1 MLEENR
7 KIGSFAVAMIY
18 VGSIIGAGFAS
29 GREIWQYFGVF
40 GEMGLIGLFI
50 AGCLFVILGIM
61 LVYIGRKLNTNDMGH
76 VILPFE
82 NKTAASALGY
92 VLAVVI
98 FVPLVTMSAAGG
110 AFVSQQFGIHRAIG
124 GFAIVVMVILTVL
137 GDFERIS
144 KVFNLLMPILVFVV
158 AGGSLYIILFNS
170 TSSQTDYIAEPSPL
184 APKWYISA
192 LVYLAYNFIGTI
204 PMMSKAGMQGNSMK
218 TVIKGAALGGIILFL
233 MALSLNLA
241 LTKDPEFADSLD
253 LPMLGM
259 VGRVSYGFNIVY
271 SMVLFFAIYSAATST
286 FYGVTTKIKDGK
298 YKNYI
303 IIVLAMIGF
312 LLGLAGFR
320 QIVAIVFPIIGIIG
334 FLIIFMIIINFFRVY
349 KGHGRKFEK

>member
-1 MLEENR
+1 MEENR
-7 KIGSFAVAMIY
+7 KIGSFAIAMIY

-40 GEMGLIGLFI
+40 GKMGIVGLFI
-50 AGCLFVILGIM
+50 AGCLFVIFGIM
-61 LVYIGRKLNTNDMGH
+61 LVCIGRKLNTNDMGH

-92 VLAVVI
+92 VLALVV

-124 GFAIVVMVILTVL
+124 GFAIVVMVIITVL

-158 AGGSLYIILFNS
+158 AGGSFYIILFIAPD
-170 TSSQTDYIAEPSPL
+170 SSTDYIAKPSPL
-184 APKWYISA
+184 APKWYLSA

-204 PMMSKAGMQGNSMK
+204 PMMSKAGMQGRSMR
-218 TVIKGAALGGIILFL
+218 TVIKGAAFGGLILFL

-259 VGRVSYGFNIVY
+259 IGRVSYGFNIVY
-271 SMVLFFAIYSAATST
+271 SIVLFFSIYSAATST
-286 FYGVTTKIKDGK
+286 FYGVTTKIKEGK
-298 YKNYI
+298 YKNH
-303 IIVLAMIGF
+303 IVIGLAMIAF

-320 QIVAIVFPIIGIIG
+320 QIVAIVFPILGIIG
-334 FLIIFMIIINFFRVY
+334 FLIIFMIILNFLRVY
-349 KGHGRKFEK
+349 KGHGTKFEK

>member
-1 MLEENR
+1 MEENR
-7 KIGSFAVAMIY
+7 KIGSFAIAMIY

-40 GEMGLIGLFI
+40 GKMGIIGLLL
-50 AGCLFVILGIM
+50 AGCLFIIFGIM
-61 LVYIGRKLNTNDMGH
+61 LVYIGRKINSNDMGK

-124 GFAIVVMVILTVL
+124 GLAIVVMVIFTVL
-137 GDFERIS
+137 GNFERIS
-144 KVFNLLMPILVFVV
+144 KVFNWLMPILVFVV
-158 AGGSLYIILFNS
+158 AGGSFYIILFHTPNS
-170 TSSQTDYIAEPSPL
+170 SMDYTAKPSPL
-184 APKWYISA
+184 APKWYLSA
-192 LVYLAYNFIGTI
+192 FVYMAYNFIGTI
-204 PMMSKAGMQGNSMK
+204 PMMSKAGMQGYSTK
-218 TVIKGAALGGIILFL
+218 TVIRGAALGGFILFV
-233 MALSLNLA
+233 MAFSLNLA
-241 LTKDPEFADSLD
+241 LAKDPMFADSLD

-259 VGRVSYGFNIVY
+259 VGRVSYAFNFIY
-271 SMVLFFAIYSAATST
+271 SIVLFFAIYSAATST
-286 FYGVTTKIKDGK
+286 FYGVTTKIKEGK

-303 IIVLAMIGF
+303 IIVLAIIGF
-312 LLGLAGFR
+312 FLGLAGFR
-320 QIVAIVFPIIGIIG
+320 RIVAIVFPIIGIIG

-349 KGHGRKFEK
+349 KGHGTKFKE

>member
-1 MLEENR
+1 M
-7 KIGSFAVAMIY
+7 
-18 VGSIIGAGFAS
+18 GF
-29 GREIWQYFGVF
+29 V
-40 GEMGLIGLFI
+40 GLFL
-50 AGCLFVILGIM
+50 AGCLFIIFGIM
-61 LVYIGRKLNTNDMGH
+61 LVYIGRKINTNDMGH

-124 GFAIVVMVILTVL
+124 GFAIVIMVILTVL
-137 GDFERIS
+137 GNFERIS
-144 KVFNLLMPILVFVV
+144 HVFNWLMPILVLVV
-158 AGGSLYIILFNS
+158 LGGSLYIILLHS
-170 TSSQTDYIAEPSPL
+170 PSSSAAYTAKPSPL
-184 APKWYISA
+184 APTWYLSA

-218 TVIKGAALGGIILFL
+218 TVVRGAALGGLILFL
-233 MALSLNLA
+233 MALALNLA
-241 LTKDPEFADSLD
+241 LSKDPEFADSLD

-259 VGRVSYGFNIVY
+259 VGRTSDVFNFVY
-271 SMVLFFAIYSAATST
+271 SIVLFFAIYSAATST

-303 IIVLAMIGF
+303 IIVLAIIGF
-312 LLGLAGFR
+312 FLGLAGFR

-334 FLIIFMIIINFFRVY
+334 FLIIIMIIMNFFRVY
-349 KGHGRKFEK
+349 KGHGSKKYN

>member
-1 MLEENR
+1 MEENR
-7 KIGSFAVAMIY
+7 KIGSFAIAMIY

-40 GEMGLIGLFI
+40 GKMGIIGLLL
-50 AGCLFVILGIM
+50 AGCLFIIFGIM
-61 LVYIGRKLNTNDMGH
+61 LVYIGRKINSNDMGK

-137 GDFERIS
+137 GNFERIS
-144 KVFNLLMPILVFVV
+144 RVFNWLMPILVFVV
-158 AGGSLYIILFNS
+158 AGGSLYIILFHTSNNS
-170 TSSQTDYIAEPSPL
+170 TDYFAKPSPL
-184 APKWYISA
+184 APNWYLSA

-204 PMMSKAGMQGNSMK
+204 PMMSKAGMQGYNMK
-218 TVIKGAALGGIILFL
+218 TVIRGAALGGFILFM

-259 VGRVSYGFNIVY
+259 VGRVSHVFNFIY
-271 SMVLFFAIYSAATST
+271 SLVLFFAIYSAATST

-298 YKNYI
+298 YKNWI
-303 IIVLAMIGF
+303 IIVLAIIGF
-312 LLGLAGFR
+312 FLGLAGFR
-320 QIVAIVFPIIGIIG
+320 QIVAIVFPVIGIIG

-349 KGHGRKFEK
+349 KGHGRKN

>member
-1 MLEENR
+1 MGENR
-7 KIGSFAVAMIY
+7 KIGSFEISMIY

-40 GEMGLIGLFI
+40 GKMGIVGLFI
-50 AGCLFVILGIM
+50 AGCLFVIFGIM
-61 LVYIGRKLNTNDMGH
+61 LVCIGRKLNTNDMGH

-124 GFAIVVMVILTVL
+124 GFAIVVMVIITVL

-144 KVFNLLMPILVFVV
+144 KVFNLLMPVLVFVV
-158 AGGSLYIILFNS
+158 AGGSLYIILFIAPD
-170 TSSQTDYIAEPSPL
+170 SSTDYIAKPSPL
-184 APKWYISA
+184 APKWYLSS

-204 PMMSKAGMQGNSMK
+204 PMMSKAGMQGRGMR

-241 LTKDPEFADSLD
+241 LSKDPEFADSLD

-259 VGRVSYGFNIVY
+259 IGKVSYGFNVVY
-271 SMVLFFAIYSAATST
+271 SVVLFFSIYSAATST
-286 FYGVTTKIKDGK
+286 FYGVTTKIREGK
-298 YKNYI
+298 HKNHI
-303 IIVLAMIGF
+303 IIALALIGF
-312 LLGLAGFR
+312 FLGLAGFR

-334 FLIIFMIIINFFRVY
+334 FLIIFMIILNFFRVY
-349 KGHGRKFEK
+349 KGHGTKFEK

>member
-1 MLEENR
+1 MGENR
-7 KIGSFAVAMIY
+7 KIGSFEIAMIY

-40 GEMGLIGLFI
+40 GKMGIVGLFI
-50 AGCLFVILGIM
+50 AGCLFVIFGIM
-61 LVYIGRKLNTNDMGH
+61 LVCIGRKLNTNDMGH

-124 GFAIVVMVILTVL
+124 GFAIVVMVIITVL

-144 KVFNLLMPILVFVV
+144 KVFNLLMPVLVFVV
-158 AGGSLYIILFNS
+158 AGGSLYIILFIAPD
-170 TSSQTDYIAEPSPL
+170 SSTDYIAKPSPL
-184 APKWYISA
+184 APKWYLSS

-204 PMMSKAGMQGNSMK
+204 PMMSKAGMQGRGMR

-241 LTKDPEFADSLD
+241 LSKDPEFADSLD

-259 VGRVSYGFNIVY
+259 IGKVSYGFNVVY
-271 SMVLFFAIYSAATST
+271 SVVLFFSIYSAATST
-286 FYGVTTKIKDGK
+286 FYGVTTKIREGK
-298 YKNYI
+298 HKNHI
-303 IIVLAMIGF
+303 IIALALIGF
-312 LLGLAGFR
+312 FLGLAGFR

-334 FLIIFMIIINFFRVY
+334 FLIIFMIILNFFRVY
-349 KGHGRKFEK
+349 KGHGTKFEK

>member
-1 MLEENR
+1 MEENR
-7 KIGSFAVAMIY
+7 KIGSFAIAMIY

-40 GEMGLIGLFI
+40 GKMGFIGLFL
-50 AGCLFVILGIM
+50 AGCLFIIFGIM

-137 GDFERIS
+137 GNFERIS
-144 KVFNLLMPILVFVV
+144 RVFNWLMPILVFVV
-158 AGGSLYIILFNS
+158 AGGSLYIILFHS
-170 TSSQTDYIAEPSPL
+170 PSSSTDYIAKPSPL
-184 APKWYISA
+184 APTWFLSS

-204 PMMSKAGMQGNSMK
+204 PMMSKAGMQGYSMK
-218 TVIKGAALGGIILFL
+218 TVIRGAALGGLILFL

-241 LTKDPEFADSLD
+241 LSKDPGFADSLD

-259 VGRVSYGFNIVY
+259 VGRISYAFNFIY
-271 SMVLFFAIYSAATST
+271 SIVLFFSIYSAATST

-298 YKNYI
+298 YKKYI
-303 IIVLAMIGF
+303 IIILAMIGF

-320 QIVAIVFPIIGIIG
+320 QIVAIVFPVIGIIG

-349 KGHGRKFEK
+349 KGHGTKN

>member
-1 MLEENR
+1 MRENR
-7 KIGSFAVAMIY
+7 KIGSFEIAMIY

-40 GEMGLIGLFI
+40 GKMGIVGLLI
-50 AGCLFVILGIM
+50 AGCLFVIFGIM
-61 LVYIGRKLNTNDMGH
+61 LVCIGRKLNTNDMGH

-124 GFAIVVMVILTVL
+124 GFAIVAMVIITVL

-158 AGGSLYIILFNS
+158 AGGSLYIILFIAHD
-170 TSSQTDYIAEPSPL
+170 SSTDYIAKPSPL
-184 APKWYISA
+184 APKWYLSA

-204 PMMSKAGMQGNSMK
+204 PMMSKAGMQGKSMK
-218 TVIKGAALGGIILFL
+218 TVIKGAALGGIILFI

-259 VGRVSYGFNIVY
+259 IGRVSYGFNVVY
-271 SMVLFFAIYSAATST
+271 SIVLFFSIYSAATST

-298 YKNYI
+298 YKNQI
-303 IIVLAMIGF
+303 IIALAMIAF

-320 QIVAIVFPIIGIIG
+320 QIVAIVFPILGIIG
-334 FLIIFMIIINFFRVY
+334 FLIIFMIILNFFRVY
-349 KGHGRKFEK
+349 KGHGTKFEK